1 MVASFLSALESFQGM
16 LFITTNRVGT
26 FDDAFVSRIDVKLY
40 YPNWQFEDRQKIWKS
55 FMTKLK
61 TERQQHIRV
70 TMGAK
75 EYILGPAMEKLDLN
89 GREIRNAF
97 QTAVA
102 LAEFEQNKDEE
113 GTILLEEHH
122 VQQVADMSR
131 DFRMYLDELHRTYL
145 RAFAHFLVHQRLILW
160 QTEMN
165 RSEQPEILKG
175 TTNGPSRAHYVTVQT
190 QAQVLCGLDNIGCF
204 SISIN
209 ISVLAA
215 RQIQARPLLLPSTQC
230 PRLSRTSLRKSAATR
245 STPKLY
251 PSRDRLPP
259 TSARKTAH
267 HVATAAAV

>member
-1 MVASFLSALESFQGM
+1 M

-55 FMTKLK
+55 FMAKLK
-61 TERQQHIRV
+61 AERQQHIRV

-131 DFRMYLDELHRTYL
+131 DFRLYLDELHRMYPT
-145 RAFAHFLVHQRLILW
+145 AFVQISYVSP
-160 QTEMN
+160 TDITTDGD
-165 RSEQPEILKG
+165 EQK
-175 TTNGPSRAHYVTVQT
+175 R
-190 QAQVLCGLDNIGCF
+190 
-204 SISIN
+204 
-209 ISVLAA
+209 AA
-215 RQIQARPLLLPSTQC
+215 RNFERHDKWSEPGT
-230 PRLSRTSLRKSAATR
+230 LRDS
-245 STPKLY
+245 S
-251 PSRDRLPP
+251 D
-259 TSARKTAH
+259 TSAGVVRPR
-267 HVATAAAV
+267 